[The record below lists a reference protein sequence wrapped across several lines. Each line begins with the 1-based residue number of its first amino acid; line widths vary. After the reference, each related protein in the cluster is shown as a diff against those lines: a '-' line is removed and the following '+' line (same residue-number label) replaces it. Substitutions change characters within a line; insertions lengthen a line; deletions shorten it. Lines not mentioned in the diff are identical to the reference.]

1 VFRTLRLSA
10 LILIAG
16 PALVAAAFAAWSHAP
31 AVQVATETPAPAQ
44 TEARIFFSADSL
56 PAPARSR
63 DQRPKIH
70 SLLNIRSP
78 MRFGDHLWD
87 DRGVPPG
94 PVWIR
99 IDLARQIISIFRA
112 GHEIGSAVILFGT
125 DGKPT
130 PVGEFHIIERAR
142 EHRSNLYD
150 AEMPFMLRLTRDGVA
165 IHASKVLAGSATHG
179 CIGIPMDFASRV
191 FDEAKRGD
199 LVIIEKGNGTV
210 V

>member
-1 VFRTLRLSA
+1 M
-10 LILIAG
+10 IAG
-16 PALVAAAFAAWSHAP
+16 PALAAAAFIAWSHAP
-31 AVQVATETPAPAQ
+31 AVPVATSSPVAAQTGARIFLSADSPPAPAL
-44 TEARIFFSADSL
+44 T
-56 PAPARSR
+56 R
-63 DQRPKIH
+63 DQRPKIL

-99 IDLARQIISIFRA
+99 VDLARQIISIFRA

-165 IHASKVLAGSATHG
+165 IHASKVQAGSATHG

-191 FDEAKRGD
+191 FGEAKRGD
-199 LVIIEKGNGTV
+199 LVVIEKGNRTLV
-210 V
+210 